1 MESKRKF
8 LKRETR
14 ILSVVA
20 SVFMALALIVLVVV
34 SLLAKENKLR
44 ISLVGSCVLLGIMS
58 VLFSI
63 VQIRVFFDYKSKN
76 KYLCADGISN
86 LCLTLLIATTALIYV
101 FLQDAAM
108 DLRYIIFVF
117 AAIFV
122 IWKIVVA
129 VFGFK
134 EKRTNAFMELILAA
148 FWLLSG
154 VMVLLTVFE
163 IKGSELTLTI
173 SNYVLGVVFVVY
185 ILYSYVFKEPTYL
198 ETEEAIAQLNKE
210 EEERQIRLNRFNQN
224 FERIDRAE
232 PAQETKQEPDIEQK
246 FEKLKTLK
254 EKGFITE
261 EEFEE
266 RKKKLLDS
274 EL

>member
-1 MESKRKF
+1 MENKNKF
-8 LKRETR
+8 LRRETR

-34 SLLAKENKLR
+34 SLLAKENKLH

-58 VLFSI
+58 ILFSI

-76 KYLCADGISN
+76 KYLCADGIFN
-86 LCLTLLIATTALIYV
+86 LCLTILIAITALIYV
-101 FLQDAAM
+101 FLHDAAM

-117 AAIFV
+117 ASIFV
-122 IWKIVVA
+122 VWKIIVA
-129 VFGFK
+129 VLGFK
-134 EKRTNAFMELILAA
+134 GKRANAFMELILAA

-154 VMVLLTVFE
+154 VMVLLTVFG
-163 IKGSELTLTI
+163 INGSELTLTI
-173 SNYVLGVVFVVY
+173 SNYVIGVVFVVY

-210 EEERQIRLNRFNQN
+210 EEERQIRLNRFNRN
-224 FERIDRAE
+224 FERLDKAE
-232 PAQETKQEPDIEQK
+232 PAKESKQEPDIEQK
-246 FEKLKTLK
+246 LEKLKSLK

-261 EEFEE
+261 EEFEG
-266 RKKKLLDS
+266 RKKKLLDV

>member
-1 MESKRKF
+1 M
-8 LKRETR
+8 LPDT
-14 ILSVVA
+14 
-20 SVFMALALIVLVVV
+20 
-34 SLLAKENKLR
+34 
-44 ISLVGSCVLLGIMS
+44 
-58 VLFSI
+58 
-63 VQIRVFFDYKSKN
+63 
-76 KYLCADGISN
+76 
-86 LCLTLLIATTALIYV
+86 LIAFLPFFASSALVYKLNFAPANFSNATSPVPVPAFFFKISSGYV
-101 FLQDAAM
+101 G
-108 DLRYIIFVF
+108 VF
-117 AAIFV
+117 A
-122 IWKIVVA
+122 
-129 VFGFK
+129 
-134 EKRTNAFMELILAA
+134 
-148 FWLLSG
+148 S
-154 VMVLLTVFE
+154 
-163 IKGSELTLTI
+163 
-173 SNYVLGVVFVVY
+173 LGVVFVVY

-210 EEERQIRLNRFNQN
+210 EEERQIRLNRFNRN